1 MKILHINMTA
11 VSIFEEQVPEQYA
24 NLGGRGLTS
33 VMINDLVPA
42 DCDPL
47 GKDNLLVFAPGFPG
61 GTPLAITL
69 TGKDLSAIGSHK
81 TYWQDSYLEDI

>member
-11 VSIFEEQVPEQYA
+11 VSILEEHVPEQYA

-47 GKDNLLVFAPGFPG
+47 GKDNLLVCPGISWRYTPG
-61 GTPLAITL
+61 QY
-69 TGKDLSAIGSHK
+69 GSTFHRG
-81 TYWQDSYLEDI
+81 

>member
-1 MKILHINMTA
+1 MTNIAKRAANNYYQRQKMKILHINMTSG
-11 VSIFEEQVPEQYA
+11 SIFEEQVPEPYA

-47 GKDNLLVFAPGFPG
+47 SKDNLLVFAPGFLG
-61 GTPLAITL
+61 GTPLVN
-69 TGKDLSAIGSHK
+69 TG
-81 TYWQDSYLEDI
+81 